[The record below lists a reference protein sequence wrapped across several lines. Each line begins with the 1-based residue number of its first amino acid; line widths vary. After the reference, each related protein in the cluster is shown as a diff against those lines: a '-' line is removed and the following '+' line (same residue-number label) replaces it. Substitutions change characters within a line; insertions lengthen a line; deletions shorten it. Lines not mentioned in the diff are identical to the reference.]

1 MFSRFITPFFT
12 SRLYFPSPANAKKNP
27 LLSPFFLLYSICLFF
42 YTLLFW
48 QSEAIPMRQAKTPIF
63 SGLLEH
69 AKRNPIQFH
78 IPGHKKGMG
87 MNPVFREFIGENA
100 LSIDLINIA
109 PLDDLHHP
117 KAMIKEAQEIAAE
130 AFGADHTFFSVQGT
144 SGAIMAMIMA
154 TCNPGDKII
163 VPRNVHK
170 SVMAAIIFAGAI
182 PIFIHPVMDERL
194 GIAHGITNKAVQKAL
209 EAHPDAAALLVI
221 NPTYFGIA
229 GDLRQIVRTAHN
241 YNVPVLVDEA
251 HGVHIHFHEEMPM
264 SAMQAGADMAATSVH
279 KLGGSLTQ
287 SSILNV
293 REGLVD
299 VNRVKT
305 VMSML
310 TTTSTSYILLASLD
324 MARQHLALNGREMIG
339 KAIAL
344 ANKARAL
351 INEIPRIYCVGQEIL
366 GKPATYA
373 IDPTKLLI
381 HVRDLGIT
389 GWEVEN
395 WLREKYNIEVEMSD
409 LYNILCFVTSGDTEE
424 SIQTLAD
431 ALRDLSVEFAHA
443 QVEDK
448 PAIAL
453 PKIPVLSLSPRD
465 AFYAETEAVPLAEA
479 AGRIIT
485 EFIMVYPPGIP
496 IFLPGEVITED
507 NIAYIQ
513 ENIRAGLPVQ
523 GPEDETIQTVKV
535 VKRQTAISG

>member
-1 MFSRFITPFFT
+1 MSQMNTP
-12 SRLYFPSPANAKKNP
+12 L
-27 LLSPFFLLYSICLFF
+27 
-42 YTLLFW
+42 
-48 QSEAIPMRQAKTPIF
+48 F
-63 SGLLEH
+63 SGLVEH
-69 AKRNPIQFH
+69 ARKNPIQFH

-87 MNPVFREFIGENA
+87 MHPAFREFIGENA

-117 KAMIKEAQEIAAE
+117 KAMIKEAQELAAE

-154 TCNPGDKII
+154 TCKPGDKII

-170 SVMAAIIFAGAI
+170 SVMAAIVFAGAV
-182 PIFIHPVMDERL
+182 PVFIHPAMDERL
-194 GIAHGITNKAVQKAL
+194 GISHGITVKAVQKAL
-209 EAHPDAAALLVI
+209 QTHPDAAALLVI

-229 GDLRQIVRTAHN
+229 GDLREIVRTAHK
-241 YNVPVLVDEA
+241 YGIPVLVDEA
-251 HGVHIHFHEEMPM
+251 HGVHIHFHEDLPI

-287 SSILNV
+287 TSILNV

-299 VNRVKT
+299 VDRVKT

-324 MARQHLALNGREMIG
+324 MARQHLAMNGRAMMER
-339 KAIAL
+339 AIRL
-344 ANKARAL
+344 ADKAREM
-351 INEIPRIYCVGQEIL
+351 INEIPRIYCVGREIL
-366 GKPATYA
+366 GKPATFA
-373 IDPTKLLI
+373 MDPTKLLI

-395 WLREKYNIEVEMSD
+395 WLRDKYNIEVELSD
-409 LYNILCFVTSGDTEE
+409 LYNVLCLVTPGDTEE
-424 SIQTLAD
+424 SIQTLVN
-431 ALRDLSVEFAHA
+431 ALRELSVEFAHVQA
-443 QVEDK
+443 EEK
-448 PAIAL
+448 PAIVL
-453 PKIPVLSLSPRD
+453 PKIPVLSMTPRD
-465 AFYAETEAVPLAEA
+465 AFYAETESIPLAEA
-479 AGRIIT
+479 EGRVIT

-523 GPEDETIQTVKV
+523 GPEDETLRTVKV
-535 VKRQTAISG
+535 VKQQAAISG